1 MINLYWDS
9 KKEGLS
15 TLPDDVRDVMEYRIS
30 SSIPSILGKDGVE
43 KVLEINLNEEELRLL
58 QNSADELKKL
68 A

>member
-15 TLPDDVRDVMEYRIS
+15 TLPDEVRDVMEYRIS
-30 SSIPSILGKDGVE
+30 SYSDLE
-43 KVLEINLNEEELRLL
+43 ENAVLLNEEELRLL